1 MTEQLKIDLGP
12 VYLRPITLE
21 DTENIVKWRN
31 TDRVRKNFIYQ
42 KPFTKEGHLAW
53 MRDKV
58 AAGEVVQFILCETE
72 GDRPVGSVYF
82 RDIDSGNKKAEY
94 GIFIGEEDAAG
105 KGYGTLAGRAAIQ
118 YAGSSLKLQKLMLRV
133 FADNTAAVR
142 SYEKA
147 GFEKEAL
154 LRDEIKTGDGYRDLI
169 LMARLYPENR

>member
-1 MTEQLKIDLGP
+1 M
-12 VYLRPITLE
+12 
-21 DTENIVKWRN
+21 
-31 TDRVRKNFIYQ
+31 
-42 KPFTKEGHLAW
+42 
-53 MRDKV
+53 
-58 AAGEVVQFILCETE
+58 
-72 GDRPVGSVYF
+72 GSVYF
-82 RDIDSGNKKAEY
+82 RDIDTGNKKAEY

-118 YAGSSLKLQKLMLRV
+118 YAGSSLKLHKLMLRV

>member
-1 MTEQLKIDLGP
+1 MTEQLRIDLGP
-12 VYLRPITLE
+12 VYLRPIALE

-31 TDRVRKNFIYQ
+31 TERVRKNFIYQ
-42 KPFTKEGHLAW
+42 KPFTREGHLAW

-58 AAGEVVQFILCETE
+58 AAGQAVQFILCESA
-72 GDRPVGSVYF
+72 GDRPIGSVYF
-82 RDIDSGNKKAEY
+82 RDIDAGNKKAEY

-105 KGYGTLAGRAAIQ
+105 KGYGTLAAGAAIE
-118 YAGSSLKLQKLMLRV
+118 YAGSCLKLHKLMLRV

-147 GFEKEAL
+147 GFEQEAL
-154 LRDEIKTGDGYRDLI
+154 LRDEIKTEDGYRDLI

>member
-58 AAGEVVQFILCETE
+58 AAGEVIQFILCETE
-72 GDRPVGSVYF
+72 GD
-82 RDIDSGNKKAEY
+82 
-94 GIFIGEEDAAG
+94 
-105 KGYGTLAGRAAIQ
+105 
-118 YAGSSLKLQKLMLRV
+118 SLPS
-133 FADNTAAVR
+133 FT
-142 SYEKA
+142 
-147 GFEKEAL
+147 
-154 LRDEIKTGDGYRDLI
+154 I
-169 LMARLYPENR
+169 

>member
-82 RDIDSGNKKAEY
+82 RDIASGNKKAEY

-118 YAGSSLKLQKLMLRV
+118 YAG
-133 FADNTAAVR
+133 NTAAVR

-154 LRDEIKTGDGYRDLI
+154 LGDEIKTGDGYRDLI